1 MRRPGIIFLF
11 AIVIGALLSALVYG
25 NLKSQ
30 RAELEAAR
38 RALERGTVD
47 VLVASQPI
55 TIGSRIE
62 AGYVRTV
69 RWPEDIQPQG
79 AIRDAN
85 AVVGRI
91 ARTAIDANQPIV
103 DSQLVGEGTGLL
115 PLLIT
120 EGMRGISVKVDD
132 VTGVS
137 GFITPNSRVDV
148 LVSGSDGTEGSEQR
162 SRVILQNVK
171 VLAIGKS
178 IEQKD
183 EKPVEVPTVTLL
195 VTPGDAERLTLATR
209 QEPVRLALR
218 NFRDEEYVGTPG
230 ISTRALF
237 GSAPPPPPEV
247 SPVVATA
254 QPRKAPPAPY
264 VVDVLLGTK
273 VMRQEFGRGGEERV
287 RPETPDLDVPGD
299 KVTESRQGLGG
310 TFGG

>member
-30 RAELEAAR
+30 REELERAR
-38 RALERGTVD
+38 LALQRGTVD

-55 TIGSRIE
+55 TIGSRID
-62 AGYVRTV
+62 AAQVRAV

-79 AIRDAN
+79 AIRDAK

-91 ARTAIDANQPIV
+91 ARTAIDSNQPIV

-148 LVSGSDGTEGSEQR
+148 LVSGSDGMEGSEQK

-195 VTPGDAERLTLATR
+195 VTPADAERLTLATR

-237 GSAPPPPPEV
+237 GYAPPPEPA
-247 SPVVATA
+247 PVIAKA
-254 QPRKAPPAPY
+254 KPRKAPPAPY

-287 RPETPDLDVPGD
+287 RPEPPDLDVPGD
-299 KVTESRQGLGG
+299 KVTESRQGSGG